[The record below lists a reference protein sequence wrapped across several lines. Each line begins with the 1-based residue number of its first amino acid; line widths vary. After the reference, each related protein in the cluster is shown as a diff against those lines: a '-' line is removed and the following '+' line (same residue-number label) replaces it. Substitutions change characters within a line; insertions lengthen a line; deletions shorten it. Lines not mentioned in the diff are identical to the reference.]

1 MVSESPA
8 ISCQQDLQ
16 LTASFFRADMLAALL
31 QRAPKLTNVFYTAS
45 ATKSARAMATY
56 LVEED
61 SFSFLKDLGLQRV
74 NSGVYDGEWTAGK
87 ANTVQSI
94 DPGTGRVIAE
104 VTTGS
109 EKDLERCLSAGVAAY
124 QEWKKLPA
132 PFRGDIVRQIG
143 DELRKYR
150 EPLGKL
156 VALEMGKILP
166 EGVGEVQE
174 FVDICDYA
182 VGLSRMFGGFIFPS
196 ERPQHTIMEKWNP
209 LGLVGV
215 ISAFNFPC
223 AVFGWNAAIAL
234 TIGNTVLWK
243 GAPSTS
249 LVSVATTKIVA
260 DVIKRNNLPPIVTL
274 CQGGDE
280 IGRQMVKDER
290 VKLMSFTGSTAVGR
304 TVGIEMQ
311 RRFGRCLLELGG
323 NNALIINEDAP
334 QEMALD
340 AAFFGCI
347 GTAGQRCTTTR
358 RLIIHEKLYDNFI
371 QKLVKRYTNL
381 MQRVGHPLDQSTLYG
396 PVHNQQAVENYKQ
409 TIQEAVSLG
418 GKIECGG
425 KVIQRPGF
433 YVEPTVISNLAH
445 DAPVVKR
452 ETFAPIVYVF
462 KTKNLKEAISW
473 NNEVDQGLS
482 SSLFT
487 NNIQSAFQWI
497 GENGSDCGIVNINTS
512 PSGAEIGGA
521 FGGEKHTGGG
531 RESGSDAWK
540 QYARRSTIT
549 VNHST
554 DLPLAQGI
562 IFE

>member
-1 MVSESPA
+1 M
-8 ISCQQDLQ
+8 IG
-16 LTASFFRADMLAALL
+16 TLL
-31 QRAPKLTNVFYTAS
+31 RRAPKVHCLVRN
-45 ATKSARAMATY
+45 ATGTRTMATY
-56 LVEED
+56 LVD
-61 SFSFLKDLGLQRV
+61 DAKYGFLKDLGLQRV
-74 NSGVYDGEWTAGK
+74 NGGVYDGRWSAGAGRK
-87 ANTVQSI
+87 IQSI
-94 DPGTGRVIAE
+94 DPASGRVIAE
-104 VTTGS
+104 VATGT
-109 EKDLERCLSAGVAAY
+109 EQDLDRCLAAGVAAY
-124 QEWKKLPA
+124 EQWRTMPA
-132 PFRGDIVRQIG
+132 PYRGEIVRQIG

-182 VGLSRMFGGFIFPS
+182 VGLSRMFGGAIFPS
-196 ERPQHTIMEKWNP
+196 ERPQHTILEKWNP
-209 LGLVGV
+209 LGVVGV

-234 TIGNTVLWK
+234 VVGNAVVWK
-243 GAPSTS
+243 GAPTTS
-249 LVSVATTKIVA
+249 LVSVATAKIVT
-260 DVIKRNNLPPIVTL
+260 DVIERNNLPPIVTL
-274 CQGGDE
+274 CQGEADVGK
-280 IGRQMVKDER
+280 RMVSDER

-304 TVGIEMQ
+304 TVGVEMQ

-334 QEMALD
+334 LQMALD

-358 RLIIHEKLYDNFI
+358 RLIIHEQLYADFV
-371 QKLVKRYTNL
+371 QKLTKRYANL
-381 MQRVGHPLDQSTLYG
+381 LQRVGHPLEQATLYG
-396 PVHNQQAVENYKQ
+396 PLHNQQAVQNYLDAVK
-409 TIQEAVSLG
+409 EAVALG
-418 GKIECGG
+418 GKVECGG
-425 KVIQRPGF
+425 KIIERPGF
-433 YVEPTVISNLAH
+433 FVEPTIISNLPH

-462 KTKNLKEAISW
+462 KAKDLNEAIAW

-482 SSLFT
+482 SALFT
-487 NNIQSAFQWI
+487 NNVQSAFQGI

-531 RESGSDAWK
+531 RESGSDSWK

-554 DLPLAQGI
+554 ELPLAQGI
-562 IFE
+562 QFE